1 VTIKSEL
8 LDEALKVG
16 NSVGY
21 NWNTI
26 VQESNFFSRVHTQR
40 LLNEFFFLSRVYDI
54 YLKIKMS
61 EMDSKPPKTLAKPY
75 KYPFKKR
82 AEKRERNREE
92 KSRKIFIKNPI

>member
-1 VTIKSEL
+1 
-8 LDEALKVG
+8 
-16 NSVGY
+16 
-21 NWNTI
+21 
-26 VQESNFFSRVHTQR
+26 
-40 LLNEFFFLSRVYDI
+40 
-54 YLKIKMS
+54 MS